1 MSANLISAVHDLV
14 LESGLGAKNIAAAV
28 GKPYS
33 TLLREVNPFDDGAK
47 LGAETLVDIMR
58 VTGNIQPLEHIAEQ
72 FGYAQADP
80 LSHSPYNASPSPKNH
95 HEAHHR
101 PIAPPVGA
109 FSYPFSP
116 SPKSPRQ
123 AEDFS

>member
-58 VTGNIQPLEHIAEQ
+58 VTGNIQPL
-72 FGYAQADP
+72 
-80 LSHSPYNASPSPKNH
+80 PYNASPSPKNH

-116 SPKSPRQ
+116 SPKGPRQ
-123 AEDFS
+123 AGDFS

>member
-58 VTGNIQPLEHIAEQ
+58 VTGNIQPL
-72 FGYAQADP
+72 
-80 LSHSPYNASPSPKNH
+80 SHSRTMPPQAQRTTMKHTTALLPRLSGLFHIRSSLPPKVLGKPRIF
-95 HEAHHR
+95 HR
-101 PIAPPVGA
+101 
-109 FSYPFSP
+109 YT
-116 SPKSPRQ
+116 
-123 AEDFS
+123 